1 MAGMTTAAAT
11 ARLTEGSIPRHLVTM
26 TLPMIWGILAIISF
40 NLVDTYFVAR
50 LGPRA
55 LAALSFTF
63 PVVMA
68 FISIGI
74 GLGAGTSSVLARA
87 VGAGDLARARRL
99 ATDAMSFAF
108 LLVSVL
114 ALCGIATID
123 PLFRLLG
130 AEAELMPLIRDYM
143 VIWYLGIVFMIV
155 PMVGTGAMRAMGDSR
170 LAGIVLGGGAL
181 LNILLDPILIFGLF
195 GLPRLELQGA
205 ALASVIARALTFA
218 LTVWALSAKYRLI
231 THPWPGLRPLLGSWR
246 AILHVGLPA
255 AGTNAIIPVATGVV
269 VAMLAQF
276 GEATVAGFGPATR
289 VEGLALVVFY
299 ALSAII
305 GPLVGQNLGAGKLE
319 RVREAVR
326 LSTAFAFLFGLA
338 VALILIVLAGP
349 IAGLF
354 SDAPEIVSVTRLYL
368 WIVPLSYG
376 GAGTIMICNAA
387 FNGLGWPGRAVVLS
401 LARMVVLY
409 LPLAYLLGQVFGV
422 QGIFAATAL
431 ANLLVGIAAYFWIR
445 RFCGP
450 RPIGQAA
457 GPDSDSL
464 N

>member
-1 MAGMTTAAAT
+1 MTNTAAT
-11 ARLTEGSIPRHLVTM
+11 ARLTEGPISRHLVKL

-63 PVVMA
+63 PVVMT
-68 FISIGI
+68 FVSIGI
-74 GLGAGTSSVLARA
+74 GLAAGTSSVLARA

-99 ATDAMSFAF
+99 ATDAMTFAF
-108 LLVSVL
+108 LLVTVM
-114 ALCGIATID
+114 ALCGIATIE
-123 PLFRLLG
+123 PLFRILG
-130 AEAELMPLIRDYM
+130 AEPELLPLVRDYM

-181 LNILLDPILIFGLF
+181 LNMVLDPLLIFGLL

-218 LTVWALSAKYRLI
+218 LAVWALWVKYRLL
-231 THPWPGLRPLLGSWR
+231 THPWPGLKRLMESWR

-255 AGTNAIIPVATGVV
+255 AGTNAIIPIATGVV

-305 GPLVGQNLGAGKLE
+305 GPLVGQNLGAGKLD

-338 VALILIVLAGP
+338 VALVLIVLAGP

-368 WIVPLSYG
+368 LVVPISYG
-376 GAGTIMICNAA
+376 GAGAIMIANAA
-387 FNGLGWPGRAVVLS
+387 FNGLGQPGRAVMLS

-409 LPLAYLLGQVFGV
+409 LPLAYLLGQVFGPL
-422 QGIFAATAL
+422 GIFGATAL
-431 ANLLVGIAAYFWIR
+431 ANLSVGIVAYFWIR

-450 RPIGQAA
+450 RPIGQAT
-457 GPDSDSL
+457 GPNSSPL

>member
-1 MAGMTTAAAT
+1 MAGMTNAAAT
-11 ARLTEGSIPRHLVTM
+11 ARLTEGPISSHLVKL
-26 TLPMIWGILAIISF
+26 TLPMIWGILAIIGF
-40 NLVDTYFVAR
+40 NLVDTYLVGR
-50 LGPRA
+50 LGPRP

-74 GLGAGTSSVLARA
+74 GLSAGTSSVLARA

-99 ATDAMSFAF
+99 ATDAMTFAF
-108 LLVSVL
+108 LLVTAL

-130 AEAELMPLIRDYM
+130 AEAALLPLIRDYM

-170 LAGIVLGGGAL
+170 LAGWVLGGGAL
-181 LNILLDPILIFGLF
+181 LNLLFDPLLIFGLF

-218 LTVWALSAKYRLI
+218 LAVWALSVKYRLL
-231 THPWPGLRPLLGSWR
+231 THPWPGLSRLIHSWR

-276 GEATVAGFGPATR
+276 GEAAVAGFGPATR

-299 ALSAII
+299 ALSAVI
-305 GPLVGQNLGAGKLE
+305 GPLVGQNLGAGRTE
-319 RVREAVR
+319 RVWEAVR
-326 LSTAFAFLFGLA
+326 LSIAFAFTFGLA
-338 VALILIVLAGP
+338 AALILLVFADL
-349 IAGLF
+349 IAGMF

-368 WIVPLSYG
+368 WIVPISYG
-376 GAGTIMICNAA
+376 GAGAIMVANAA
-387 FNGLGWPGRAVVLS
+387 FNGLGQPGRAVMLS

-409 LPLAYLLGQVFGV
+409 LPLAFLLGQLFGV
-422 QGIFAATAL
+422 EGIFAATAL
-431 ANLLVGIAAYFWIR
+431 ANLSVGVAAYFWIR
-445 RFCGP
+445 RICGP
-450 RPIGQAA
+450 RPSAN
-457 GPDSDSL
+457 P
-464 N
+464 